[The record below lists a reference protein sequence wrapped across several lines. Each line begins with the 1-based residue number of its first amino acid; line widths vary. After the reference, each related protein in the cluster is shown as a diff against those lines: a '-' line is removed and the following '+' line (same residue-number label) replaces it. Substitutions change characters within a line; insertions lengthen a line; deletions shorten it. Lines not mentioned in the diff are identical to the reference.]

1 MNGKIEHKESFNK
14 VKIFKPK
21 AVRLCPPRR
30 KQMNSTF
37 TQSNY
42 NQGKKVHKANKKQ
55 KKKYINLEDISID
68 EINKDFKI
76 YKDNMEEE
84 HCHNE
89 LLNII
94 NNSCENKNGENNQK
108 IKRCKAP
115 NKINSEFMKDSYFS
129 SLINEFNNLFLSQT
143 ENVK

>member
-1 MNGKIEHKESFNK
+1 
-14 VKIFKPK
+14 
-21 AVRLCPPRR
+21 
-30 KQMNSTF
+30 
-37 TQSNY
+37 
-42 NQGKKVHKANKKQ
+42 
-55 KKKYINLEDISID
+55 
-68 EINKDFKI
+68 
-76 YKDNMEEE
+76 MEEE

-94 NNSCENKNGENNQK
+94 NNSCENKNGENNLK

>member
-1 MNGKIEHKESFNK
+1 MNGKFDSSESSNK

-30 KQMNSTF
+30 KKI
-37 TQSNY
+37 
-42 NQGKKVHKANKKQ
+42 NQTTKQIKKGFKNNDKS
-55 KKKYINLEDISID
+55 KKKFTNLDDISIE

-76 YKDNMEEE
+76 YKDNLEEE
-84 HCHNE
+84 QCHNE

-94 NNSCENKNGENNQK
+94 NNSHENKKGENTQR
-108 IKRCKAP
+108 IKRCKGP

-129 SLINEFNNLFLSQT
+129 TFINEFNNLFLSQM
-143 ENVK
+143 ENNK

>member
-1 MNGKIEHKESFNK
+1 MSLEENKEISQNKEEEEKNNNDELPESKNKSLMNGKIDTTESFNK

-30 KQMNSTF
+30 KKL
-37 TQSNY
+37 
-42 NQGKKVHKANKKQ
+42 NQPTKQNKKGFKLKDKS
-55 KKKYINLEDISID
+55 KKKLTNLDDISIE

-108 IKRCKAP
+108 IKR
-115 NKINSEFMKDSYFS
+115 
-129 SLINEFNNLFLSQT
+129 
-143 ENVK
+143 

>member
-1 MNGKIEHKESFNK
+1 MNGKIDTTESFNK

-30 KQMNSTF
+30 KKL
-37 TQSNY
+37 
-42 NQGKKVHKANKKQ
+42 NQPTKQNKKGFKLKDKS
-55 KKKYINLEDISID
+55 KKKLTNLDDNNIE
-68 EINKDFKI
+68 EINKDVNI